1 MANIEKYKEGDLV
14 LCIVRDV
21 VKTIVF
27 VETEDGVKGSINFSE
42 VAPGRIRNIRE
53 YVVPNKIIVCKILN
67 SRPDHLFLSLRRVKD
82 KDKKE
87 MLEQYKKEKT
97 IESVIKKI
105 LGERG
110 EQLIK
115 KIKSESNFFEF
126 FESAKQDL
134 KVLEKYFNKE
144 EIEKI
149 TPILKVKKEKEKEV
163 KKEFSLS
170 CKESDGIIRIK
181 KVLAP
186 YEDKNISYLGNSS
199 FMIKL
204 KTHDLKHA
212 GSELGQIMES
222 TEKDAKK
229 HKCEFN
235 VKK

>member
-1 MANIEKYKEGDLV
+1 MAKEYKEGDLV

-21 VKTIVF
+21 VKTTVF
-27 VETEDGVKGSINFSE
+27 VETEDGIKGSINFSE

-97 IESVIKKI
+97 IESVIKKL
-105 LGERG
+105 LGEKG
-110 EQLIK
+110 EQLII

-134 KVLEKYFNKE
+134 KLLEKYFNKE

-181 KVLAP
+181 KILTS
-186 YEDKNISYLGNSS
+186 YDDKDINYLGSSS

-204 KTHDLKHA
+204 KTHDLKHT
-212 GSELGQIMES
+212 GSELNQIMES
-222 TEKDAKK
+222 IEKDAKK
-229 HKCEFN
+229 NKCEFS